1 MENCVTVR
9 NLSKKYYLFNQDMR
23 LLQWLLFRTGYTAEK
38 YVLQDVSFD
47 VKCGDVVG
55 IIGKNGA
62 GKSTLMQ
69 LIAGVILPTSG
80 TIETSG
86 KIGALINLSAGFEPN
101 FTGRQNIFYKGTL
114 MGMTNKEINDILPAI
129 IDFVELGEYFDM
141 PIRMY
146 SSGMSARLGFALA
159 VFSEPEI
166 LIVDEVFAV
175 GDKNFQE
182 KSKAKIAELFGSGKS
197 VLFSSHSDPLI
208 RNFCN
213 KVMYIKD
220 GRIAFEGDVEEGLEM
235 YSDDVARERKRK
247 K

>member
-23 LLQWLLFRTGYTAEK
+23 ILQWLLFRTGYTSEK
-38 YVLQDVSFD
+38 YVLKDVSFD

-69 LIAGVILPTSG
+69 LIAGIILPTSG

-129 IDFVELGEYFDM
+129 IEFVDLGEYFDM

-182 KSKAKIAELFGSGKS
+182 KSKAKITELFGSGKS

-220 GRIAFEGDVEEGLEM
+220 GKIAFEGDVEEGLEM
-235 YSDDVARERKRK
+235 YSDDVERESKRK

>member
-23 LLQWLLFRTGYTAEK
+23 ILQWLLFRTGYTAEK

-101 FTGRQNIFYKGTL
+101 FTGRQNIFYRY
-114 MGMTNKEINDILPAI
+114 TN
-129 IDFVELGEYFDM
+129 
-141 PIRMY
+141 
-146 SSGMSARLGFALA
+146 
-159 VFSEPEI
+159 
-166 LIVDEVFAV
+166 
-175 GDKNFQE
+175 GDDK
-182 KSKAKIAELFGSGKS
+182 
-197 VLFSSHSDPLI
+197 
-208 RNFCN
+208 
-213 KVMYIKD
+213 
-220 GRIAFEGDVEEGLEM
+220 
-235 YSDDVARERKRK
+235 
-247 K
+247 